1 MKGRQENPDTICQP
15 CSLVSERRQTYNC
28 RRASAFDWRRR
39 SHREISTLTISI
51 DQTVIAVC
59 IILGI
64 VFASAA
70 IIFVIRTRQ
79 IDKRRQALEQLNV
92 RFGLAARAAHIG
104 VFDHSTVDDDASW
117 NDVMYQIFGEDPAV
131 FRPTVQGWLARIY
144 PGDRRHVLENTGST
158 SGTGPGI
165 QYRIVR
171 PDDTIRHLQSIG
183 PLAEQDPKDPSR
195 NSGMV
200 MDITERVEAEEREGS
215 LQRKLRES
223 TQRAGVAQMAT
234 GVVDRV
240 GNVLNSLGIASTAAR
255 RRLQAPHL
263 DRLQEASS
271 MISSNRAKLATFLYE
286 DARGRHF
293 PELLSELSAH
303 LAVNAQAVES
313 ELHTIDQ
320 LLDHLRCMVSAQQ
333 SLAQLGGL
341 REPIRLQELVE
352 SALIVEALDHSGI
365 EVERV
370 FDDLPPVATQRHKL
384 LQIVV
389 NLIDNARDAVRV
401 GGTQPSRII
410 VRLHRESNFAV
421 LSVEDTGIGMSAD
434 VISRL
439 WQFGHTT
446 KADGLGLGLHNSAHA
461 AREIGATIEAHSEG
475 LNKGSR
481 FILRLPIDDWPT
493 SVEGSAA

>member
-1 MKGRQENPDTICQP
+1 MKARK
-15 CSLVSERRQTYNC
+15 LF
-28 RRASAFDWRRR
+28 A
-39 SHREISTLTISI
+39 TLALGLIGTTGVIAKFLPVTISI
-51 DQTVIAVC
+51 DQIAIAFC

-64 VFASAA
+64 AIVSAA
-70 IIFVIRTRQ
+70 IAFVVRARQ
-79 IDKRRQALEQLNV
+79 VDERRHALEHLNA
-92 RFGLAARAAHIG
+92 RFSVATRAAHIG
-104 VFDHSTVDDDASW
+104 VFDHSPFDDDASW
-117 NDVMYQIFGEDPAV
+117 NDVMCEIFGEDPAV
-131 FRPTVQGWLARIY
+131 FRPTVQAWRARIY
-144 PGDRRHVLENTGST
+144 PGDRQRVLENAGGT
-158 SGTGPGI
+158 SGARTSPGI

-171 PDDTIRHLQSIG
+171 PDGTIRHLQLIG
-183 PLAEQDPKDPSR
+183 SFAELETGDPSR
-195 NSGMV
+195 ITGMV
-200 MDITERVEAEEREGS
+200 MDITERVEAEERERA

-223 TQRAGVAQMAT
+223 IQRAGVAQIAT
-234 GVVDRV
+234 GVVDHV
-240 GNVLNSLGIASTAAR
+240 GIVLNNLGIASTAAR
-255 RRLQAPHL
+255 RELQALHL

-320 LLDHLRCMVSAQQ
+320 LLDHLRRMVNAQQ
-333 SLAQLGGL
+333 SLAQLGGM

-352 SALIVEALDHSGI
+352 SALIVQALDHSGI

-481 FILRLPIDDWPT
+481 FILRLPIDEWPT

>member
-1 MKGRQENPDTICQP
+1 
-15 CSLVSERRQTYNC
+15 
-28 RRASAFDWRRR
+28 
-39 SHREISTLTISI
+39 
-51 DQTVIAVC
+51 
-59 IILGI
+59 
-64 VFASAA
+64 
-70 IIFVIRTRQ
+70 
-79 IDKRRQALEQLNV
+79 
-92 RFGLAARAAHIG
+92 
-104 VFDHSTVDDDASW
+104 
-117 NDVMYQIFGEDPAV
+117 
-131 FRPTVQGWLARIY
+131 
-144 PGDRRHVLENTGST
+144 
-158 SGTGPGI
+158 
-165 QYRIVR
+165 
-171 PDDTIRHLQSIG
+171 
-183 PLAEQDPKDPSR
+183 
-195 NSGMV
+195 MV
-200 MDITERVEAEEREGS
+200 MDITERVEAEERERS

-223 TQRAGVAQMAT
+223 VERAGVAQIAT

-240 GNVLNSLGIASTAAR
+240 GDVLNNLGIASTAAR
-255 RRLQAPHL
+255 RELQAPHL

-352 SALIVEALDHSGI
+352 SALIVQALDHSGI

-370 FDDLPPVATQRHKL
+370 LDDLPPVATQRHKL

-401 GGTQPSRII
+401 GGTQPGRII

-481 FILRLPIDDWPT
+481 FILRLPIDEWPT